1 MSILSTLRNTAS
13 TFDALNQAVEVT
25 QNNIANAS
33 SPGYVRQRLLFRAL
47 PFEAGSLPGGVAP
60 GSLQSG
66 RQDFAERN
74 VRAQTEAAGKL
85 AESKSLLADVEQ
97 IFDVSGKTGIA
108 ADLNALFASFSAW
121 SLLPNDLGAR
131 QNAIASMRQ
140 VAGSFNAMAGRI
152 QAEAASAEQKT
163 RATVD
168 QANHLV
174 GVLGEIN
181 SARRTLGTTD
191 PGMEARMYATL
202 EELSNLVN
210 FSASF
215 ESDGTVTVS
224 LGGGY
229 PLLVG
234 ERQTTLSVDY
244 SHPNNAANL
253 AALPAARLIANGRD
267 VTKLAHGGR
276 LAALLEFRNATL
288 PELVGGAEKTG
299 ELNRLAIAFAD
310 RVNQISTAAGGPL
323 LFTYDAANPVRAAS
337 TLSVAPGLDARDLV
351 AAGASANDVALA
363 LAALDDSRV
372 AADKI
377 DGVNYTGF
385 FAEVARAVGRKA
397 AQASKAADVQE
408 DVAIQARALRTNA
421 SGVSLDEE
429 AVQLV
434 AYQRAYEATARLA
447 AVLNEMTEVILTV
460 LR

>member
-33 SPGYVRQRLLFRAL
+33 SPGYVRQHLLFRAL
-47 PFEAGSLPGGVAP
+47 PFEAGSLPGGIAP
-60 GSLQSG
+60 GAVHSA

-74 VRAQTEAAGKL
+74 VRAQTELAGKL
-85 AESKSLLADVEQ
+85 AESKSLLADAEQ
-97 IFDVSGKTGIA
+97 VFDISGKTGIA

-140 VAGSFNAMAGRI
+140 VAGSFNATAGRL

-163 RATVD
+163 RATID

-174 GVLGEIN
+174 SVLGQIN
-181 SARRTLGTTD
+181 SGRRNLGSSD

-202 EELSNLVN
+202 EELSHLVN

-215 ESDGTVTVS
+215 EADGTLTLS

-234 ERQTTLSVDY
+234 ERQTTLSIEY
-244 SHPNNAANL
+244 SHSDDATNL
-253 AALPAARLIANGRD
+253 AALPDARLIANGRD

-276 LAALLEFRNATL
+276 LAAQLEFRNATL
-288 PELVGGAEKTG
+288 PELIGGAEKTG
-299 ELNRLAIAFAD
+299 ELNRLAMAFAD
-310 RVNQISTAAGGPL
+310 RVNQISASAGGPP
-323 LFTYDAANPVRAAS
+323 LFTYDASNPVRAAL
-337 TLSVAPGLDARDLV
+337 TISVAPGLAPRDLV
-351 AAGASANDVALA
+351 AAGTSANDIALA
-363 LAALDDSRV
+363 LAGLDDSQG
-372 AADKI
+372 APDKI
-377 DGVNYTGF
+377 DGINYTAF
-385 FAEVARAVGRKA
+385 FAEVARGIGRKA
-397 AQASKAADVQE
+397 AQASKAANVQE